1 MIPLQIINKKKIF
14 FFNIIIIFIINI
26 SLNQGFGNYQSYEG

>member
-14 FFNIIIIFIINI
+14 IIIFIINI